1 MKSSAV
7 YHGFAIH
14 AQEPIE
20 KLKEK
25 LLRFLTPEKHYLLGI
40 SSLQRSIESLF
51 FLHGISTKWIDH
63 YYLLVLIQ
71 KPKEQ
76 SLTAIQDK
84 IENNLQHFVSVTA
97 IVLDMDQFKQWLM
110 EGHPF
115 AAAVYDKGYILYE
128 NEENNLPCPKQINE
142 EQSKKENETL
152 FIQSKLKVEGFLAA
166 ADLHRIRKEYKLSAF
181 MLHQVTQQILRAM
194 LIINTGL
201 RINTH
206 SIDRLIS
213 CCSMFCPQLA
223 DIFNRNNESE
233 KKRFSLFNKAYIDT
247 RYKDDYFITYE
258 QLTALTER
266 MKMIKLLFENTKLS
280 FNHTAEPLSPVED
293 VDEAFIYALITLR

>member
-7 YHGFAIH
+7 YHGFAMK
-14 AQEPIE
+14 AEEPIE

-25 LLRFLTPEKHYLLGI
+25 LLGFLTPQKLYLLGI
-40 SSLQRSIESLF
+40 TSLQRRIESLF
-51 FLHGISTKWIDH
+51 SLHGISTKWIDH
-63 YYLLVLIQ
+63 YYLLVLIH

-97 IVLDMDQFKQWLM
+97 IVLDMDQFTQWLK

-115 AAAVYDKGYILYE
+115 AAAVYEKGYILYE
-128 NEENNLPCPKQINE
+128 REEINLSCPRQINE
-142 EQSKKENETL
+142 EQLKKENETL

-181 MLHQVTQQILRAM
+181 MLHQVTEQILRAM

-213 CCSMFCPQLA
+213 CCSMFCPQLV
-223 DIFNRNNESE
+223 DVFNRNNEREE
-233 KKRFSLFNKAYIDT
+233 KLFSLFNKAYIDT
-247 RYKDDYFITYE
+247 RYKDDYTITYE
-258 QLTALTER
+258 QLSVLTEKV
-266 MKMIKLLFENTKLS
+266 KMIKQLFENTKPC
-280 FNHTAEPLSPVED
+280 FNHAVE
-293 VDEAFIYALITLR
+293 